1 MTAIAELPGPHGV
14 PFLGNAL
21 QLRPARL
28 HVMLERWGR
37 RYGPAFR
44 FNMGPR
50 TVVAFSEPETVNA
63 ILRERPDGYRRWR
76 ELESVAGELGLGGPF
91 TSEGD
96 DWRRQRRLAVTA
108 LNSNHLRRYFEIIHT
123 ATGRLHTRLEHK
135 AGTPVEI
142 LDDLMSYS
150 VDVTSALAFGHDLN
164 TLERGDGELQKH
176 ITRVFELLARRT
188 LSPTPYWHLVKPP
201 ADRAAERSI
210 EVIHDEINGFIAAA
224 RKRMQ
229 ERPELED
236 APENFLESM
245 LTMPG
250 YDDQDVFGNV
260 FTMLLAG
267 EDTTANTLSW
277 ALYLLARDPAAQ
289 QRLAAEADEA
299 LGDHQI
305 PENPEDVDR
314 MHFGEA
320 VFREAARLK
329 STAPL
334 LFFEP
339 NADTT
344 AGGVELPQGTRI
356 VCLTRQIGRPQPRE
370 RFDPDRWLTNTTDP
384 KTFLSFGAGPRFCP
398 GRNLAFLEGKTA
410 LAMLARNFTWEPAGA
425 EPRERFG
432 FTMRPTG
439 LRVTLHPRKVP
450 AFKH

>member
-1 MTAIAELPGPHGV
+1 MTAIAELPGPRQLPV
-14 PFLGNAL
+14 IGNAL
-21 QLRPARL
+21 QLRPDRI
-28 HVMLERWGR
+28 HVMIEQWGR
-37 RYGPAFR
+37 HYGPAFR
-44 FNMGPR
+44 FAMGPR
-50 TVVAFSEPETVNA
+50 EVVAFTDPDTVNA

-76 ELESVAGELGLGGPF
+76 ILETVTEELGLTGPF

-108 LNSNHLRRYFEIIHT
+108 LNSNHLRRYFDIIHI
-123 ATGRLHTRLEHK
+123 ATERLYRRLQ
-135 AGTPVEI
+135 AGTGAPASI
-142 LDDLMSYS
+142 LDDFMSYS

-164 TLERGDGELQKH
+164 TLEHGDGELQRH

-188 LSPTPYWHLVKPP
+188 LAPFPYWHVAKPP
-201 ADRAAERSI
+201 ADRAAERSVA
-210 EVIHDEINGFIAAA
+210 VIHEEIRGFIAAA
-224 RKRMQ
+224 RERMLA
-229 ERPELED
+229 RPELRE

-250 YDDQDVFGNV
+250 YDDQDVVGNV

-277 ALYLLARDPAAQ
+277 AMYLLARDPAAQ
-289 QRLAAEADEA
+289 ARLAAEADA
-299 LGDHQI
+299 VLGADRI
-305 PENPEDVDR
+305 PQRAEDVDR
-314 MHFGEA
+314 MRFAEA
-320 VFREAARLK
+320 AFREAARLK

-344 AGGVELPQGTRI
+344 AGGVELPAGTGVI
-356 VCLTRQIGRPQPRE
+356 VLTRQVGRPQHPE
-370 RFDPDRWLTNTTDP
+370 RFDPDRWLTDSADP

-410 LAMLARNFTWEPAGA
+410 LTMLARNFQWEPTGP

-432 FTMRPTG
+432 FTMRPAG
-439 LRVTLHPRKVP
+439 LMVTLRPRQ
-450 AFKH
+450 